1 MQNLGQC
8 VTNIINLSRKIQSLS
23 ADGKNNAKVYELA
36 TQLILEGQR
45 IREFTQERSKIELTI
60 ADIIENVTRSNHA

>member
-1 MQNLGQC
+1 MHN
-8 VTNIINLSRKIQSLS
+8 INLSRKIQSLS

-36 TQLILEGQR
+36 THLILEGQR

>member
-1 MQNLGQC
+1 MHNLGQC

-23 ADGKNNAKVYELA
+23 ANGKNNAKVYELA